1 MTQRMV
7 GMSLGSGGSSGY
19 GYLIQTLEKHR
30 IFTDLFA
37 LSSYLIPARA
47 LPALPDSV
55 STAMGYR
62 YASGE

>member
-1 MTQRMV
+1 MKGWTALLVLTRPV
-7 GMSLGSGGSSGY
+7 FTGPSFA
-19 GYLIQTLEKHR
+19 

-55 STAMGYR
+55 STEMGYR
-62 YASGE
+62 YASGK